1 MIASHAKPH
10 RKKDQS
16 SSQMNLELSP
26 LNYPGQ
32 LENSN
37 EISSEHVLINS
48 ISDLFKTNQLDKT
61 YRSIID
67 HSTR

>member
-16 SSQMNLELSP
+16 SSQMNLEVSP

-32 LENSN
+32 LEDSN
-37 EISSEHVLINS
+37 EISPEHILINS